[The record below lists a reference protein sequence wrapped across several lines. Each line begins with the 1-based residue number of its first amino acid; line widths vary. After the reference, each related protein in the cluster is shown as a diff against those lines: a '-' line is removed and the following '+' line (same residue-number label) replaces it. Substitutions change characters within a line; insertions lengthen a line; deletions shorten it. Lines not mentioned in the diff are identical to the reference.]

1 MSNSKLNKGFVMLN
15 ATSTLHY
22 FMTEYPDC
30 ISSVTNYK
38 TSVDVCIHIE
48 REGLKADT
56 ILKEIS
62 KCLLAGYSVD
72 SYINDALKYEILHI
86 IWRV

>member
-1 MSNSKLNKGFVMLN
+1 MSKLKLNKACLMLN
-15 ATSTLHY
+15 ATAILHY

-30 ISSVTNYK
+30 ISSMVYYK
-38 TSVDVCIHIE
+38 STVDVSIHVE

-56 ILKEIS
+56 IKKEIS
-62 KCLLAGYSVD
+62 KCLLAGYSFD